1 MLPVTGI
8 HFSNMNKEHTMSTQ
22 ERMKILEMIAA
33 GQITAEEAA
42 RLLDA
47 AGTGAA
53 EREQPVERSLA
64 ERSAGLD
71 KTKFA
76 GRRLRVKVVENN
88 GTKVNVN
95 LPLSLMEIGLKIG
108 GRFVDELRDIDRE
121 MEMLMEAISH
131 DVQGKIIEVDDED
144 SHVEVYIE

>member
-1 MLPVTGI
+1 
-8 HFSNMNKEHTMSTQ
+8 MSTE

-47 AGTGAA
+47 SSTSAAGGAA
-53 EREQPVERSLA
+53 ALEKPA
-64 ERSAGLD
+64 DRSAGMD
-71 KTKFA
+71 RTRFA
-76 GRRLRVKVVENN
+76 GRRLRVKVVEND
-88 GTKVNVN
+88 GTRVNVN

-121 MEMLMEAISH
+121 MEMLMDAIRN
-131 DVQGKIIEVDDED
+131 DVQGKIVEVDDED

>member
-1 MLPVTGI
+1 
-8 HFSNMNKEHTMSTQ
+8 MSTQ

-47 AGTGAA
+47 AGTGAAAGAA

-88 GTKVNVN
+88 GTRVNVN

-121 MEMLMEAISH
+121 MEMLMEAISN
-131 DVQGKIIEVDDED
+131 DVQGKIVEVDDED